1 MDRRKLNFYNNLQKP
16 LEKSAL
22 LWYYK
27 DRLTLPVS
35 CVEYIGGK
43 ISMDEKLFNSELK
56 VMDVLRREG
65 EYTTKHI
72 LTGEQNKK
80 GGSV

>member
-1 MDRRKLNFYNNLQKP
+1 M
-16 LEKSAL
+16 E
-22 LWYYK
+22 
-27 DRLTLPVS
+27 
-35 CVEYIGGK
+35 
-43 ISMDEKLFNSELK
+43 EKLFNSELK

-80 GGSV
+80 GGFV